1 MEKQKK
7 YIYIGIQILRMIFAF
22 NIVVFHCISNSSKN
36 IILYFICH
44 IGIHY
49 YMPTFFIISFYF
61 SYRTFCSRNISKLK
75 ERLLRILI
83 PYIIWPSLFWI
94 KYTVISSFN
103 TKKVTIVYK
112 DLIYQLLIG
121 KPILPVFWFQFCLII
136 WTIIFII
143 LIFSFKKTY
152 NYILSFILLL
162 LLYLNYSRITR
173 LIYKYFKNMFHAS
186 IYDLF
191 HRYINIL
198 SGFFFGSKAILDRKY
213 KFKLLFI
220 LFSLSCFFFVKYF
233 RNNNLDYIA
242 NQFIINIV
250 FISSSFIPFDLI
262 KKKNLINCIKHI
274 TSFTGG
280 IYYLH
285 WEIKFRTFNNIS
297 LIKKANFFSCIIIY
311 LICYVFCFCLFRI
324 FNNNKLRYLFI

>member
-36 IILYFICH
+36 NYINKD
-44 IGIHY
+44 
-49 YMPTFFIISFYF
+49 ISFYF

-103 TKKVTIVYK
+103 AKKVTIVYK

-198 SGFFFGSKAILDRKY
+198 SGFFFFFIFIFDR
-213 KFKLLFI
+213 
-220 LFSLSCFFFVKYF
+220 
-233 RNNNLDYIA
+233 
-242 NQFIINIV
+242 
-250 FISSSFIPFDLI
+250 
-262 KKKNLINCIKHI
+262 
-274 TSFTGG
+274 
-280 IYYLH
+280 
-285 WEIKFRTFNNIS
+285 
-297 LIKKANFFSCIIIY
+297 
-311 LICYVFCFCLFRI
+311 
-324 FNNNKLRYLFI
+324 